1 VRSLARTLSLTRKE
15 LTSYFTGPLVYVVI
29 GAFLCVTGLQFYT
42 TLNSFVTIGF
52 GLNILEHF
60 WEEFFNNSI
69 AFYLLIVVPL
79 FTMRLLA
86 EERRLGTI
94 ELLYTYPMR
103 DREIMFGKFLACLL
117 VFLLFVACTMLYP
130 AIVYAIQP
138 FDPRPFIAR
147 YLGTVLFLASCIACC
162 LFISS
167 LTDSQLIAS
176 SCTFIVLLLFWI
188 LTWNEAAVS
197 SSLVTVLSQVSTFD
211 HFHTFSTG
219 VIDVKDCLYFAF
231 FIALFLFLTLRSM
244 ESRQW
249 RGRR

>member
-1 VRSLARTLSLTRKE
+1 MRTLALVRKE
-15 LTSYFTGPLVYVVI
+15 LASYFAGPLVYVVI
-29 GAFLCVTGLQFYT
+29 GAFLCATGLQFYT
-42 TLNSFVTIGF
+42 TLNSYVTIGF
-52 GLNILEHF
+52 GLNILDHF
-60 WEEFFNNSI
+60 WEEFFVNYI

-79 FTMRLLA
+79 FTMRLIA

-94 ELLYTYPMR
+94 ELLYTYPLR
-103 DREIMFGKFLACLL
+103 DREIMVAKFAACLV
-117 VFLLFVACTMLYP
+117 VFLLFVAGTLLYP

-138 FDPRPFIAR
+138 FDPRPFLAR
-147 YLGTVLFLASCIACC
+147 YLGTVLFLASCIACG

-167 LTDSQLIAS
+167 LTESQVIAS
-176 SCTFIVLLLFWI
+176 SCTFVALLLFWI

-197 SSLVTVLSQVSTFD
+197 TSLVTVLSQVSTFD
-211 HFHTFSTG
+211 HFHAFATG
-219 VIDVKDCLYFAF
+219 VIDAKDCLYFVF

>member
-1 VRSLARTLSLTRKE
+1 MRTWALMRKE
-15 LTSYFTGPLVYVVI
+15 LASYFSGPLVYVVI
-29 GAFLCVTGLQFYT
+29 GAFLSATGLQFYT
-42 TLNSFVTIGF
+42 TLNSYITIGF

-60 WEEFFNNSI
+60 WEDFFNNYI

-94 ELLYTYPMR
+94 ELLYTYPLR
-103 DREIMFGKFLACLL
+103 DREIMLGKFFACLL
-117 VFLLFVACTMLYP
+117 VFLVFVAGTMLYP

-138 FDPRPFIAR
+138 FDPRPFLAR
-147 YLGTVLFLASCIACC
+147 YLGTILFLGGCIACG

-167 LTDSQLIAS
+167 LTESQLIAS
-176 SCTFIVLLLFWI
+176 SCTFVVLLLFWV

-197 SSLVTVLSQVSTFD
+197 TSLVTVLSQASTFD
-211 HFHTFSTG
+211 HFYTFSTG
-219 VIDVKDCLYFAF
+219 VIDLKDCLYFLF
-231 FIALFLFLTLRSM
+231 FIGLFLFLTLRSM

>member
-1 VRSLARTLSLTRKE
+1 MRKE
-15 LTSYFTGPLVYVVI
+15 LASYFAGPLVYVVI

-94 ELLYTYPMR
+94 ELLYTYPLR
-103 DREIMFGKFLACLL
+103 DTEIMTAKFVACLL
-117 VFLLFVACTMLYP
+117 VFLVFLAGTLLYP
-130 AIVYAIQP
+130 AIVYLIQP
-138 FDPRPFIAR
+138 FDVAPFAAR
-147 YLGTVLFLASCIACC
+147 YLGTILFLASCVACG
-162 LFISS
+162 LFVSS
-167 LTDSQLIAS
+167 LTDSQVVAS
-176 SCTFIVLLLFWI
+176 SCTFVLLLLFWI

-197 SSLVTVLSQVSTFD
+197 SSLLTALSQLSTFD
-211 HFHTFSTG
+211 HFFSFARG
-219 VIDVKDCLYFAF
+219 VIDLKDLTYFVL

-244 ESRQW
+244 ESRRW